1 MQTGVVR
8 SSYSESRSGGK
19 IDAGFSQT
27 TVREALRTLE
37 TVGAIR
43 KEGEPNRDGTLYKVL
58 LPEEIKSCRFLMQQR
73 EASDAQNGEKLEA
86 EVDFYNIRE
95 NRVKIYERDNY
106 VCQHCGKQLTR
117 FSATLDHLQP
127 VSEGGRNNYDNLVTA
142 CRECNSR
149 KSAKTIGDFIADVH
163 PTV

>member
-1 MQTGVVR
+1 MKETIDQVR
-8 SSYSESRSGGK
+8 RLLDDLESQMPSE
-19 IDAGFSQT
+19 
-27 TVREALRTLE
+27 
-37 TVGAIR
+37 
-43 KEGEPNRDGTLYKVL
+43 
-58 LPEEIKSCRFLMQQR
+58 
-73 EASDAQNGEKLEA
+73 DAQNEENIEA
-86 EVDFYNIRE
+86 EVDFYNVRE
-95 NRVKIYERDNY
+95 NRIKIYERDNY

-127 VSEGGRNNYDNLVTA
+127 VSEGGRNNYNNLVTA